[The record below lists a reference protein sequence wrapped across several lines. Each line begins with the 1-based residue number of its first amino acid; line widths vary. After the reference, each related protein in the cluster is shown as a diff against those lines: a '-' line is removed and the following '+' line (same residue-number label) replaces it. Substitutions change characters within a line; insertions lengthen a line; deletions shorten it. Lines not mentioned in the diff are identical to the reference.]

1 MKTPTVDIAAP
12 CLVVNNACVVVAVLD
27 AACFAADEVV
37 VAEVVDTPTLDVIGG
52 PAMTFTCSGFK
63 KYLPVK
69 WRQITQNKNSFI
81 IQNTFTHM

>member
-1 MKTPTVDIAAP
+1 MKAPAVDIVAP

-27 AACFAADEVV
+27 AACFAVDEVV

-63 KYLPVK
+63 NINPKMASNDTK
-69 WRQITQNKNSFI
+69 
-81 IQNTFTHM
+81 